1 MRTAIFG
8 SGSMGTVLGAYISRS
23 GGQVD
28 LIDQYAEHISALKK
42 NGAQITGTVSFTVP
56 VNALTPD
63 EMRGKYDLIFLLTKQ
78 LDNRGVVESLKPYLQ
93 SDGII
98 CTLQNGLP
106 ELSVADV
113 VGEERVMGCAVAW
126 GATLTGPG
134 ISELTSQP
142 ESLTFSLGRMNG
154 IIDDKLTEVK
164 RILELMCPVEVEKN
178 FMGVRWSKLL
188 INAACSGMSTVL
200 GETFGVVAKEKASRE
215 CAQAIMK
222 ECIDVS
228 RAAGIKIEPVQGKD
242 IVRLLDYNNFLKK
255 KFSSFIIP
263 IAIKAHAKLK
273 ASMLQDLE
281 KGKKCE
287 IDAINGVVCEYGRK
301 YKVPTPYNDKVVEI
315 VKGIE
320 NGRYKYEAAN
330 IAMFADLKKK
340 KK

>member
-8 SGSMGTVLGAYISRS
+8 SGSLGTVLGAYIAKA
-23 GGQVD
+23 GGQID
-28 LIDQYAEHISALKK
+28 LIDQYAEHIKVLKK
-42 NGAQITGTVSFTVP
+42 KGAHITGTVDFTMP
-56 VNALTPD
+56 VSALTPD
-63 EMRGKYDLIFLLTKQ
+63 KMSGKYDLIFLMTKQ
-78 LDNRGVVESLKPYLQ
+78 LDNKRVVKSLKPYLQ
-93 SDGII
+93 KNGII

-113 VGEERVMGCAVAW
+113 IGEDNVMGCAVAW
-126 GATLTGPG
+126 GATLLGPG
-134 ISELTSQP
+134 TAELTSQP
-142 ESLTFSLGRMNG
+142 EGLSFSLGRMNG
-154 IIDDKLTEVK
+154 VIDDKLNEVK

-188 INAACSGMSTVL
+188 INASCSGMSTVL
-200 GETFGVVAKEKASRE
+200 GGTFGSVTQDKESRV
-215 CAQAIMK
+215 CVQAIMK
-222 ECIDVS
+222 ECMDVA
-228 RAAGIKIEPVQGKD
+228 RAAGIRIEPVQGKD
-242 IVRLLDYNNFLKK
+242 IVKLLDYNNWLKK

-263 IAIKAHAKLK
+263 IAIKPHAKLK

-320 NGRYKYEAAN
+320 NGKYKYETGN
-330 IAMFADLKKK
+330 IALFADLKKK
-340 KK
+340 R